1 MSEQPTYKELLNQ
14 ITGFETELDEAR
26 NEIEELKI
34 RLRDANDA
42 KNQKNDPV
50 VMDEEALKFA
60 MAESKID
67 ILEAFEYYLS
77 QSSPACTMLENATN
91 EYPEVG
97 SIIEFLI
104 SSILTDIDSTWTRK
118 KLIRFA
124 IDVLQSD
131 LDGAVDAKRG
141 M

>member
-14 ITGFETELDEAR
+14 VINLETKLDKAR
-26 NEIEELKI
+26 NEIDGLQI
-34 RLRDANDA
+34 RLRNADDA
-42 KNQKNDPV
+42 KNQKNDPI

-77 QSSPACTMLENATN
+77 QSSPACTLLETATN
-91 EYPEVG
+91 EYPEIG

-104 SSILTDIDSTWTRK
+104 SSILTDIDSSWTRK
-118 KLIRFA
+118 KLIQFA

>member
-1 MSEQPTYKELLNQ
+1 MREQPTYKELLNQ
-14 ITGFETELDEAR
+14 VTNLETKLDEAQ
-26 NEIEELKI
+26 NEIDGLQT
-34 RLRDANDA
+34 RLRDADNA

-50 VMDEEALKFA
+50 MMDEEALKFA

-77 QSSPACTMLENATN
+77 QSSPACTLLETATN
-91 EYPEVG
+91 EYPEIG

-118 KLIRFA
+118 KLIQFA